1 MLESVRPLFY
11 SGYKMCILQVTAQ
24 WFGNIEIMF
33 SQLEKSGKPKI
44 TQLMKNIVIFF
55 LKTVKFRTGM
65 VNKKIYVFAGLLSQI
80 SPSRNNFRHQYFFYD
95 LYFNEFISYIVI
107 QLIFES

>member
-1 MLESVRPLFY
+1 
-11 SGYKMCILQVTAQ
+11 MCILQVTAQ

-65 VNKKIYVFAGLLSQI
+65 VNKKYMFLRDSFPKIAQVEIILGTNI
-80 SPSRNNFRHQYFFYD
+80 FFMI
-95 LYFNEFISYIVI
+95 FILMNLFHI
-107 QLIFES
+107 L